1 MKTSINVPD
10 WLHDQVQAATP
21 GLSFSEACRD
31 ALLLALPAW
40 ASNTDTPAVTIPL
53 RAKLRIA
60 QAEAARALAPD
71 TPPADP
77 RRNGRKSVPKRK
89 AVSGP
94 GRRAAR

>member
-31 ALLLALPAW
+31 ALLLALPTW
-40 ASNTDTPAVTIPL
+40 ASSTDTPAITISL
-53 RAKLRIA
+53 RARLRIA

-77 RRNGRKSVPKRK
+77 RRNGRKSAPKRK
-89 AVSGP
+89 AASAP
-94 GRRAAR
+94 GRRSGR